1 MKADADNNK
10 VRDAINGYYNSVGYN
25 CIVSWTRYDAE
36 DAETSDNA
44 LTVKAVYEIKL
55 DRLITGVSAD
65 AITVAK
71 ASTKSEITIEHNI
84 VVSGAP
90 ISGSYKVRC
99 INEFGEFSLS

>member
-25 CIVSWTRYDAE
+25 CIVTKIMYDAE
-36 DAETSDNA
+36 DAETSDKA
-44 LTVKAVYEIKL
+44 LTVKAVFEIKL

-71 ASTKSEITIEHNI
+71 ASSKSEITIEHNV

-90 ISGSYKVRC
+90 ISGSFKVRC